1 MQKDLLT
8 VEELSKNDL
17 AEIISL
23 ASELKLKRDTW
34 KERPLEGK
42 SIGMIF
48 SKSSTRTRVS
58 FEVGIHELGGNSIFM
73 DMSDLQL
80 KRGETFADTAKVLS
94 RYLHAVVIRT
104 SLHDYV
110 VEFAKSANIPVINA
124 LTDSFHPC
132 QVLAD
137 LFTIYEY
144 SEKLEG
150 IKLAYLGDCSNN
162 IANSLILGAKLSG
175 LNLTLSSP
183 KKFAPDFDLIQNPD
197 MGCGEIRWVEDPIK
211 AVRDADYIYTD
222 VWVSMGFEKNAK
234 QRIKLLK
241 DYRINKNIVNEAS
254 PGVRVMHCLPAHR
267 GEEITD
273 EILDDSRRSIV
284 LDQAE
289 NRLHVQKAVL
299 ALLFG
304 NKVMNKKNTTKR
316 G

>member
-8 VEELSKNDL
+8 IEELCENDL
-17 AEIISL
+17 NDIISL
-23 ASELKLKRDTW
+23 ASKMKSKRDEW
-34 KERPLEGK
+34 KPRPLDGK
-42 SIGMIF
+42 SVGMIF

-80 KRGETFADTAKVLS
+80 NRGETFADTAKVLS
-94 RYLHAVVIRT
+94 RYLHAAVIRT
-104 SLHDYV
+104 SKHDYV
-110 VEFAKSANIPVINA
+110 VEFAKAANIPVINA

-144 SEKLEG
+144 SERLEG
-150 IKLAYLGDCSNN
+150 VRLAYLGDCSNN

-175 LNLTLSSP
+175 LKLTLSSP
-183 KKFAPDFDLIQNPD
+183 EEFAPDFDLIRNPD
-197 MGCGEIRWVEDPIK
+197 MGKGDIRWEKNPSE
-211 AVRDADYIYTD
+211 AVRGADYIYTD
-222 VWVSMGFEKNAK
+222 VWVSMGFEKEAK
-234 QRIKLLK
+234 RRLELLD
-241 DYRINKNIVNEAS
+241 DYRINRDIVDEAS
-254 PGVRVMHCLPAHR
+254 PGVKIMHCLPAHR

-273 EILDDSRRSIV
+273 DVLDDSRRSIV

-289 NRLHVQKAVL
+289 NRLHVQKAIL
-299 ALLFG
+299 SIMFG
-304 NKVMNKKNTTKR
+304 DTGETKKNNKKK